1 MKKDVKT
8 ELSRRMKVR
17 MFELGM
23 TEQTLAKKTGV
34 SDRSISNYIT
44 RKNTMKADALAA
56 IAEALEC
63 SSDWMLGLA
72 NKKEKV

>member
-1 MKKDVKT
+1 MKQDVKT

-23 TEQTLAKKTGV
+23 TERTLAKKTGV
-34 SDRSISNYIT
+34 SNRSISNYVN

-63 SSDWMLGLA
+63 STDWMLGL
-72 NKKEKV
+72 KEERR

>member
-23 TEQTLAKKTGV
+23 TERTLAKKTGV
-34 SDRSISNYIT
+34 SDRSISNYVT
-44 RKNTMKADALAA
+44 RKNTMKADALVA
-56 IAEALEC
+56 IAEGLEC
-63 SSDWMLGLA
+63 SADWLLGLE

>member
-1 MKKDVKT
+1 MKKDVRT
-8 ELSRRMKVR
+8 ELSRRMKAR

-23 TEQTLAKKTGV
+23 TEQTMARKTGI

-44 RKNTMKADALAA
+44 RKNTMKADVLEA

-63 SSDWMLGLA
+63 STDWLLGRE
-72 NKKEKV
+72 KERK

>member
-1 MKKDVKT
+1 MKKDVRT

-23 TEQTLAKKTGV
+23 TEQTLAKKTGI

-44 RKNTMKADALAA
+44 KKNTMKADTLAV

-63 SSDWMLGLA
+63 STDWMLGR
-72 NKKEKV
+72 KEERE

>member
-1 MKKDVKT
+1 MKKDVRT

-63 SSDWMLGLA
+63 STDWLLGR
-72 NKKEKV
+72 KEERE

>member
-1 MKKDVKT
+1 MKKDVRT

-44 RKNTMKADALAA
+44 RKNTMKADTLAV

-63 SSDWMLGLA
+63 SADWLLGR
-72 NKKEKV
+72 KESRE